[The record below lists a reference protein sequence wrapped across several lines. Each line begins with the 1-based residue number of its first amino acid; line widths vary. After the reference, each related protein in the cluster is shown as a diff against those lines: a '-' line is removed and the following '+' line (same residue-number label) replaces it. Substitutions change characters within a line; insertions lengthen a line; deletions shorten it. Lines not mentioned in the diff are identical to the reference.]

1 LKSRPKVL
9 VTRRLPDPAMDRLR
23 SVFDLDVNRR
33 ERNLT
38 AREILERIEDQDGL
52 LCMLTDRIGKP
63 VIAAGR
69 SLRVIANY
77 AVGYNNID
85 VRLCTER
92 GISVTNTPGV
102 LTETTADLAF
112 ALLISAAR
120 RIPEADRFMRAGRF
134 KGWEPELFLG
144 EDVFGK
150 TIGIIGLGRIGQA
163 VARRA
168 RGFDMRAVYYEPKRF
183 GRGLEKKLGVE
194 YRSLDRLLRESD
206 FITIHLPLTPGTR
219 HLISRREFALM
230 KQTAILVNTSRGPVI
245 DEPALVQALR
255 GGRIAAAGLDV
266 YEREPNLTARLAKLP
281 NTVLLPHIGSATFAT
296 RTKMAMMCVEN
307 LVCVLV
313 KGRKPPNLVNPQIYK

>member
-255 GGRIAAAGLDV
+255 GGRIATAGLDV

-281 NTVLLPHIGSATFAT
+281 NAVLLPHIGSATFAT

-313 KGRKPPNLVNPQIYK
+313 KGRKPPNLVNPQVYE

>member
-1 LKSRPKVL
+1 MKSRPKVL

-38 AREILERIEDQDGL
+38 AREILDRIKDQDGL

-69 SLRVIANY
+69 SLKVIANY

-120 RIPEADRFMRAGRF
+120 RIPEADRFVRAGRF

-168 RGFDMRAVYYEPKRF
+168 RGFDMRAIYYEPKRF
-183 GRGLEKKLGVE
+183 VRQVEKKLGVE
-194 YRSLDRLLRESD
+194 YCSLDRLLRESD
-206 FITIHLPLTPGTR
+206 FITIHLPLTPATR

-266 YEREPNLTARLAKLP
+266 YENEPRLAAGLAKLP
-281 NTVLLPHIGSATFAT
+281 NAVLLPHIGSATIAT
-296 RTKMAMMCVEN
+296 RTKMAMMCMEN

-313 KGRKPPNLVNPQIYK
+313 KGRKPPNLVNPQVYE